1 MRDLIKKLL
10 REAVGVPKD
19 IEVAS
24 KNLYDDII
32 KRLSTIGSDDLG
44 DTILF
49 DNSDGRYS
57 FSDYNPEDVALT
69 IDLGEYSTEDNDFEG
84 PIVPGMGISSS
95 ARVNSDF
102 RVIDINPNEI
112 RMSISFAVPEGFGD
126 IKGSDVSEYLEKDRP
141 QMYSALS
148 HELMHSYD
156 RFKSKGGTKASER
169 AKYNVQNQLRVGV
182 GPIDKFMYGLY
193 FTNFIENVVR
203 PTEIYT
209 HLISQ
214 GATEKDFLEKFN
226 NIKTIK
232 ELKEFR
238 NYTYEGLI
246 EQLREVPDEI
256 DTFLSR
262 IRGFGD
268 IPDNPEKKV
277 LIALDVAHN
286 IIKSKMKTEF
296 DSIIAPAILETNP
309 MALLMSMLTGDNS
322 IDITDDTHEK
332 MVKDILKFGNNYEQW
347 YKYEIKKM
355 NRVSDTMIRKLSK
368 LFSLVGKKDNE
379 IKIEHFDPTSFE
391 MDQLYKKIKK
401 NKK

>member
-10 REAVGVPKD
+10 REAVGVPRD

-32 KRLSTIGSDDLG
+32 KKLSTTSSYNLG
-44 DTILF
+44 NTILF

-57 FSDYNPEDVALT
+57 FSDYEPEDVALT

-84 PIVPGMGISSS
+84 PIIPGMGISSS

-126 IKGSDVSEYLEKDRP
+126 IEGSDVSEYLEKNRP
-141 QMYSALS
+141 DMYSALS
-148 HELMHSYD
+148 HELMHAYD

-182 GPIDKFMYGLY
+182 EPIDKFMYGLY

-214 GATEKDFLEKFN
+214 GATEKNFLEKFN

-256 DTFLSR
+256 DAFLSR

-268 IPDNPEKKV
+268 IPDDPEKKV

-286 IIKSKMKTEF
+286 IIKTKMKKEF

-309 MALLMSMLTGDNS
+309 MVVIMSMLTGDNS

-391 MDQLYKKIKK
+391 MDQLYRKIKQ

>member
-32 KRLSTIGSDDLG
+32 KRLSTIDSDNLG

-49 DNSDGRYS
+49 DNSDDRYS
-57 FSDYNPEDVALT
+57 FSDYNPEDVTLT
-69 IDLGEYSTEDNDFEG
+69 INLGEYSTEDNDFEG
-84 PIVPGMGISSS
+84 PIIPGMGISSS
-95 ARVNSDF
+95 GSVNSDF
-102 RVIDINPNEI
+102 RVIDVNPNEI
-112 RMSISFAVPEGFGD
+112 RMNISFAVPEGFGD
-126 IKGSDVSEYLEKDRP
+126 IEGSDVSEYLEKNRP
-141 QMYSALS
+141 EMYSALS

-169 AKYNVQNQLRVGV
+169 AKYSVQNDLRFGIE
-182 GPIDKFMYGLY
+182 PLDKFIYGLY
-193 FTNFIENVVR
+193 FTNFIENIVR

-226 NIKTIK
+226 NIKSIK
-232 ELKEFR
+232 ELKEFKD
-238 NYTYEGLI
+238 YTYEGLI
-246 EQLREVPDEI
+246 QQLREVPDEI
-256 DTFLSR
+256 DNFLSR
-262 IRGFGD
+262 VKGFDD
-268 IPDNPEKKV
+268 IPDDPEGKV
-277 LIALDVAHN
+277 FATLDIVHN
-286 IIKSKMKTEF
+286 IIKGKMKMEF
-296 DSIIAPAILETNP
+296 DRIIAPVILQSNP
-309 MALLMSMLTGDNS
+309 MALFMSMLTGDNS
-322 IDITDDTHEK
+322 IDITDATHEK

-368 LFSLVGKKDNE
+368 LFSLVGKKDNN
-379 IKIEHFDPTSFE
+379 IKIENFDPTSFE
-391 MDQLYKKIKK
+391 MDQLYRKIKK
-401 NKK
+401 K